1 MNIHNN
7 MLQEEEEEEEGNKT
21 NKKSQVHHGSN
32 TRYRRFVHV
41 IIMNYDYLKNCCRDG
56 STLH

>member
-1 MNIHNN
+1 